1 MIGLMLDEKTQINDT
16 ITWEGERYRVVKMG
30 NVRRPKDK
38 LKLVYV
44 EKIMYIERKVLNYF
58 KERTKGKY

>member
-1 MIGLMLDEKTQINDT
+1 MIGLMLNEETQINDT
-16 ITWEGERYRVVKMG
+16 ITWEGGKYRVVKMG
-30 NVRRPKDK
+30 NVRKPKEK